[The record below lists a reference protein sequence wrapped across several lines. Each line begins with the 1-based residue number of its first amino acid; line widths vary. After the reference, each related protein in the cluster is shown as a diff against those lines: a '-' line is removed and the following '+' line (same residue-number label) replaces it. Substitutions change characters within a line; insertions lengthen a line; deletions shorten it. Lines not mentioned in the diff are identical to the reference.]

1 MRCSEPGH
9 GCGCNPC
16 VPWSGSLSLVVTFH
30 EHLERS
36 ERRAPRR
43 YGKQTIEGCTLFFA
57 S

>member
-1 MRCSEPGH
+1 MMIKLPSFQLSVASE
-9 GCGCNPC
+9 C
-16 VPWSGSLSLVVTFH
+16 VVDLILVRSH

-43 YGKQTIEGCTLFFA
+43 YGKQTIEVAPYLLA